1 MIYAIV
7 GTYDDTHYGS
17 IRGNGKTN
25 TMVYFGYQAHKE
37 GKSVYSNI
45 KTEFSKTFTLNEI
58 IDMFKNQGLSNSV
71 IMLDEAQVYLSNTG
85 EKASVIRELINLF
98 IAQTRKRGVDI
109 YLTTQRY
116 SNLHKQLRVQ
126 VDEILIP
133 LKFHADGSICYL
145 DNCKKPHYI
154 HVFRPGKEDPVIVLD
169 ATAVGQL
176 YDSNEIVLDF
186 YTPPQK
192 PKSESSTKRAMRL
205 VTE

>member
-37 GKSVYSNI
+37 GRDVYANI
-45 KTEFSKTFTLNEI
+45 KTNFSKTFTLNEI
-58 IDMFKNQGLSNSV
+58 IDMFKNKSLSDAV

-85 EKASVIRELINLF
+85 EKATVIRELINLF

-126 VDEILIP
+126 VDEILC
-133 LKFHADGSICYL
+133 LLA
-145 DNCKKPHYI
+145 
-154 HVFRPGKEDPVIVLD
+154 
-169 ATAVGQL
+169 A
-176 YDSNEIVLDF
+176 
-186 YTPPQK
+186 
-192 PKSESSTKRAMRL
+192 
-205 VTE
+205 